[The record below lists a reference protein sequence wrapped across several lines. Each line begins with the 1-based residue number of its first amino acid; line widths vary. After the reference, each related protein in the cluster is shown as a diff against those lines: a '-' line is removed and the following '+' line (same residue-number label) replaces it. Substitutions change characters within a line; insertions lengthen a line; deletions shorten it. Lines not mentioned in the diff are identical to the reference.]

1 MKSILSY
8 ALVAVAIL
16 PSCSAFST
24 PSLTALR
31 RDISLGLHNNNIEN
45 NEDDAQLND
54 RRSALSTFAA
64 LPLGIIATTS
74 TAINPLPANA
84 AGKRGKVV
92 VFGGSGKQLYIILLM
107 YTCKLQPLFTRQN

>member
-8 ALVAVAIL
+8 ALAAAAIL
-16 PSCSAFST
+16 PLCSAFST

-31 RDISLGLHNNNIEN
+31 RDVSLGLHNNNIEN
-45 NEDDAQLND
+45 DEDDAQLLND

-84 AGKRGKVV
+84 AGKGKVV
-92 VFGGSGKQLYIILLM
+92 VFGGSGKQL
-107 YTCKLQPLFTRQN
+107 

>member
-31 RDISLGLHNNNIEN
+31 RDVSLGLHNNNIDN
-45 NEDDAQLND
+45 DEDDAQLND

-107 YTCKLQPLFTRQN
+107 YWS

>member
-1 MKSILSY
+1 MKSILSLY
-8 ALVAVAIL
+8 ALAAAAIL

-31 RDISLGLHNNNIEN
+31 RDVSSLGLHNNNIEN
-45 NEDDAQLND
+45 DEDDAQLLND

-84 AGKRGKVV
+84 AGKGKVV
-92 VFGGSGKQLYIILLM
+92 VFGGSGKQL
-107 YTCKLQPLFTRQN
+107 